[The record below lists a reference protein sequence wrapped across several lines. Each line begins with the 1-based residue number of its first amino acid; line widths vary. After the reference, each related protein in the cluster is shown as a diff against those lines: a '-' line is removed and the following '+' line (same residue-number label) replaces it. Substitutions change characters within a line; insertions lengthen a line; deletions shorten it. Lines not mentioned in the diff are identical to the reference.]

1 MKESLR
7 CALQKRRPQ
16 IRARWEALLRLERPQ
31 TPLGN
36 PDTLVFMF
44 DQTLDE
50 VLAALPARPAGV
62 VRPRPECECNCN
74 PMRVYFPALEQALL
88 EALVLAQTE
97 QPALTA
103 GERVDAVTELC
114 ATLRR
119 MARREIAAFDG
130 LCQNKSRPQ
139 TGAAGA

>member
-1 MKESLR
+1 MNESLR

-16 IRARWEALLRLERPQ
+16 IRGRWEALLRLERAQ

-50 VLAALPARPAGV
+50 VLAALPARPAGA

-88 EALVLAQTE
+88 EALVLVQSE
-97 QPALTA
+97 QPALSA
-103 GERVDAVTELC
+103 DERVDAVAELC
-114 ATLRR
+114 GTLRQV
-119 MARREIAAFDG
+119 ARREIAAFDG
-130 LCQNKSRPQ
+130 LCQQKNR
-139 TGAAGA
+139 AH

>member
-1 MKESLR
+1 MNESMR
-7 CALQKRRPQ
+7 CALRKRRPQ

-50 VLAALPARPAGV
+50 VLAAMPARPAGV
-62 VRPRPECECNCN
+62 VRPRAECQCDCN

-88 EALVLAQTE
+88 EALVLVQSE
-97 QPALTA
+97 QPALTVS
-103 GERVDAVTELC
+103 ERVDAVTELC

-130 LCQNKSRPQ
+130 LCQQKARSH
-139 TGAAGA
+139 

>member
-1 MKESLR
+1 MHESMR

-50 VLAALPARPAGV
+50 VLAALPARSAGA
-62 VRPRPECECNCN
+62 VRPRPECECHCN

-88 EALVLAQTE
+88 EALVLVQSE
-97 QPALTA
+97 QPALSA
-103 GERVDAVTELC
+103 DERVAAVAELC
-114 ATLRR
+114 GTLRR
-119 MARREIAAFDG
+119 LARREIAAFDG
-130 LCQNKSRPQ
+130 LCQQKARSH
-139 TGAAGA
+139 

>member
-1 MKESLR
+1 MHESLR

-50 VLAALPARPAGV
+50 VLAALPARSTGV
-62 VRPRPECECNCN
+62 VRPRTECQCDCN

-88 EALVLAQTE
+88 EALVLVQSE
-97 QPALTA
+97 QPALSA
-103 GERVDAVTELC
+103 EERVDDVAELC
-114 ATLRR
+114 GTLRQV
-119 MARREIAAFDG
+119 ARREIAAFDG
-130 LCQNKSRPQ
+130 LCQQKTRSH
-139 TGAAGA
+139 

>member
-1 MKESLR
+1 MR
-7 CALQKRRPQ
+7 CALRKRRPQ

-50 VLAALPARPAGV
+50 VLTARPGRPTGV
-62 VRPRPECECNCN
+62 VRSRAECQCDCN

-88 EALVLAQTE
+88 EALVLVQSE
-97 QPALTA
+97 QPALSA
-103 GERVDAVTELC
+103 DERVDAVAELC
-114 ATLRR
+114 DTLRQV
-119 MARREIAAFDG
+119 ARREIAAFDG
-130 LCQNKSRPQ
+130 LCQQKTRSH
-139 TGAAGA
+139 